1 MVDQS
6 DPFSFIGDIP
16 VRIDVRV
23 DISISIR
30 PMNTTAYNIVISP
43 NFLAWKFFGKTQFP
57 HNFGRI
63 ARNYAE
69 TVSFHKISKPGN

>member
-30 PMNTTAYNIVISP
+30 PMNARS
-43 NFLAWKFFGKTQFP
+43 GK
-57 HNFGRI
+57 
-63 ARNYAE
+63 
-69 TVSFHKISKPGN
+69 